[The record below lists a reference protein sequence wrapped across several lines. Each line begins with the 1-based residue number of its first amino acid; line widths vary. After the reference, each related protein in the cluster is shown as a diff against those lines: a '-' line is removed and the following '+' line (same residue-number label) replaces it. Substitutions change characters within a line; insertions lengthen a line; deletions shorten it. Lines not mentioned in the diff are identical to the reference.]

1 MAPGSPAFEV
11 SVVDDPVSVCAQAMV
26 SAARGRRG
34 AHIALS
40 GGSSPRAVYELA
52 AHAPDAFEHVTFWF
66 GDDRCVPP
74 TDEDSNFRMATET
87 LLDPLERAGVRPVCH
102 RIPDE
107 GGPEVAALAYE
118 RLLREAG
125 PPTFDLILLGIGPD
139 GHTLSLFP
147 GQPSV
152 SERDRL
158 VVGVPEAGMEPYV
171 PRVSMTLPALALA
184 TKVILLAIGAAK
196 APALARA
203 FGHDAAPSTDVPA
216 SLVPGAVVPGALTLL
231 LDEPAAE
238 LL

>member
-1 MAPGSPAFEV
+1 MAPEAAAFKV
-11 SVVDDPVSVCAQAMV
+11 SVVDDPVAACAQAML
-26 SAARGRRG
+26 SAARGREG
-34 AHIALS
+34 AQIALS

-52 AHAPDAFEHVTFWF
+52 AREPDAFEQVTFWF
-66 GDDRCVPP
+66 GDDRCVPA
-74 TDEDSNFRMATET
+74 DDQDSNYRMAKET

-147 GQPSV
+147 GQPTV
-152 SERDRL
+152 SERERL

-171 PRVSMTLPALALA
+171 PRVSMTLSALALA
-184 TKVILLAIGAAK
+184 TNVILLAIGAAK
-196 APALARA
+196 AEALARA
-203 FGHDAAPSTDVPA
+203 FGPNAIPSTDVPA
-216 SLVPGAVVPGALTLL
+216 SLVPGAVVPGAFTLL
-231 LDEPAAE
+231 LDRPASE